1 MSDANRTKSSLIA
14 EVTAGTTPSTPTML
28 VIPKASFAVRPSVSY
43 RESDI
48 IRDDANVQRV
58 QKVSEAVTGGLT
70 TELVYAPSGDAIHSL
85 MQAAMRTTESASPTQ
100 STGVACTSGVLSS
113 GTPDVETGIEVGD
126 VIRVRT
132 SGNVLVGY
140 YKVTA
145 RNTGTHTIT
154 APGVADGTGYKID
167 RGGRMA
173 NGTTDTNFSIEHAR
187 LDASLYEIFRGIGVG
202 SMGISI
208 ADEQISKLT
217 FGFEGLSSAR
227 GSSAYASGYT
237 TPTDRDSMVAT
248 SVPVLKIAGTT
259 YEMTDLSVNIDN
271 RLAARRKVGTS
282 GPTSLRRGSF
292 RLTGTL
298 NLYLDSWAE
307 LTKHA
312 DGTES
317 DLWFVQQD
325 AAGNALSFSIP
336 KLKWTDG
343 MTETRGR
350 DQDDF
355 AKLTFQAELSSESIS
370 ARLQRWAA

>member
-14 EVTAGTTPSTPTML
+14 EVTAGTTPPTPAMA
-28 VIPKASFAVRPSVSY
+28 VIPKASFSVRPTNSY

-58 QKVSEAVTGGLT
+58 QKVSSAVTGGLT
-70 TELVYAPSGDAIHSL
+70 TELVYAASGDAIHSL
-85 MQAAMRTTESASPTQ
+85 MAAAMRTTESASPTQ
-100 STGVACTSGVLSS
+100 STGLSCTSGVLSA

-132 SGNVLVGY
+132 AANAFVGY

-154 APGVADGTGYKID
+154 APGLANGTGYKVD
-167 RGGRMA
+167 RGGRMS

-187 LDASLYEIFRGIGVG
+187 LDSTLYEIFRGIGVG
-202 SMGISI
+202 RMGIAI
-208 ADEQISKLT
+208 ADEQISKLS
-217 FGFEGLSSAR
+217 FGFEGLNSAR
-227 GSSAYASGYT
+227 GASQYASSYT
-237 TPTDRDSMVAT
+237 TATERDSMTAT

-259 YEMTDLSVNIDN
+259 YEMTDLSIDVDN
-271 RLAARRKVGTS
+271 RLAARRKVGTT

-298 NLYLDSWAE
+298 NLYLDSWSE
-307 LTKHA
+307 LTKHD

-355 AKLTFQAELSSESIS
+355 AKLTFQAELSSETIS